1 MEDTGWEDMTLR
13 FPHLA
18 RKIFEILDDY
28 DFAKCREVCRPWKY
42 FYANEKPFQKR
53 IRTFPRKFQ
62 VWTETEDEMGRV
74 PLHWAAEK
82 GQLQLCKRIL
92 EVSKHSKNNPQDK
105 YGVTPLHLAA
115 QNGNFPIY
123 QLISENLMDFYYCK
137 NPSDFCGTT
146 PLHLAAKNGHFI
158 LCTSII
164 ETAWCRERC
173 RESYERYIGATLV
186 PTYPW
191 CYDPK
196 NKNGD
201 TPLLMAAENGH
212 LSVCKL
218 FINKLDKKKAKKDKK
233 EVIESLLDDIVE
245 DRKRRKLDRKVEK
258 SDTVVF
264 RFKQGIR
271 KSIFL
276 A

>member
-1 MEDTGWEDMTLR
+1 MEDTVWEDMTLR

-18 RKIFEILDDY
+18 RKIFEILDDC
-28 DFAKCREVCRPWKY
+28 DFARCSEVCRPWKY
-42 FYANEKPFQKR
+42 FYDNEKPFQKR
-53 IRTFPRKFQ
+53 IKTFPRKFQ

-74 PLHWAAEK
+74 PLHWAAEE

-92 EVSKHSKNNPQDK
+92 EVSKHNKNNPQDK
-105 YGVTPLHLAA
+105 YGLTPLHLAA

-123 QLISENLMDFYYCK
+123 QLIVQNLTDLYYFK
-137 NPSDFCGTT
+137 NPSDLCGTT
-146 PLHLAAKNGHFI
+146 PLHLAAKNGHLI

-164 ETAWCRERC
+164 QTAWCRERC
-173 RESYERYIGATLV
+173 RDRSERSLDTSV
-186 PTYPW
+186 W

-218 FINKLDKKKAKKDKK
+218 FIDRLDKKKPKKDRN
-233 EVIESLLDDIVE
+233 EGIESLLDDIVE
-245 DRKRRKLDRKVEK
+245 DRKKRKQDRKVEK

-264 RFKQGIR
+264 
-271 KSIFL
+271 
-276 A
+276 